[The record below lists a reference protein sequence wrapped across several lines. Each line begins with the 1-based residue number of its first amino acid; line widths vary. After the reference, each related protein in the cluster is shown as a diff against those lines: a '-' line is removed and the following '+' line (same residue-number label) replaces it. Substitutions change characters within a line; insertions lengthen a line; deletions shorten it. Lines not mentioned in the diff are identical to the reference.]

1 MERELILICEG
12 NLDGGFHSITK
23 DPDVLYQDDSGLSHP
38 MALHRSL
45 WRAGNTVDVLGGA
58 DTKFFRIRQHCP
70 ECHMRVSLNCAIMKA
85 WLQDRH
91 QL

>member
-12 NLDGGFHSITK
+12 NLDGGFHSITQ

-45 WRAGNTVDVLGGA
+45 WRAGNTVDVLGGGQ
-58 DTKFFRIRQHCP
+58 IRSSFGFGNIVQ
-70 ECHMRVSLNCAIMKA
+70 NAICAC
-85 WLQDRH
+85 R
-91 QL
+91 